1 MHVAMFL
8 PIEGAENAVSHL
20 YSRNLGPFL
29 CILMLNSWLV
39 CNNIFFDSIA
49 LTCRF
54 ALRIKAHKYH
64 FIFIICHVKQSVFLP
79 HIQMPA
85 AFAIQE
91 HPLPSRAI
99 LGLSSLGPLLRRP
112 RMMAPANSEVQ
123 KIRLRQRRGMRDARN
138 PRARRRSGCDDNAD
152 FLGQP
157 CRARTS
163 RPPPP
168 SPLLHLSTPRG
179 FSAVW
184 GAFTAIRSI
193 RNELQLKADICF
205 NEFLEFLS

>member
-1 MHVAMFL
+1 MQL
-8 PIEGAENAVSHL
+8 
-20 YSRNLGPFL
+20 
-29 CILMLNSWLV
+29 
-39 CNNIFFDSIA
+39 
-49 LTCRF
+49 F
-54 ALRIKAHKYH
+54 ALIPSFCRAALYEIARNI
-64 FIFIICHVKQSVFLP
+64 IFIICHVKQSISLP
-79 HIQMPA
+79 HIQMRTA
-85 AFAIQE
+85 VAKQE

-99 LGLSSLGPLLRRP
+99 LGLSLRPLRRP

-152 FLGQP
+152 FLGRP

>member
-1 MHVAMFL
+1 MAKRATAATI
-8 PIEGAENAVSHL
+8 PIGGALADLAREEVFEGCH
-20 YSRNLGPFL
+20 NLHGERR
-29 CILMLNSWLV
+29 
-39 CNNIFFDSIA
+39 A
-49 LTCRF
+49 LTCRL
-54 ALRIKAHKYH
+54 ASRIKAHNYH
-64 FIFIICHVKQSVFLP
+64 FIFIICRVKQSVFLP
-79 HIQMPA
+79 HIQMRTA
-85 AFAIQE
+85 VANQE

-99 LGLSSLGPLLRRP
+99 LGLSLRPLRRRP

-138 PRARRRSGCDDNAD
+138 PRARRRSTCDDNAD

-163 RPPPP
+163 RSPPP

-193 RNELQLKADICF
+193 RNELQLP
-205 NEFLEFLS
+205 